1 MSAEL
6 DKLAFYELAAIPG
19 CDYIAIEY
27 SKAYEDERSFRVNAG
42 GGVGCDVGNSIAD
55 ASIALLERKAK
66 ALFDEIEELE
76 RNRFVINMAL
86 AHIKNAKKLEDEKFE
101 AAKKAAKDLN
111 AYNPKIAGSRDD

>member
-6 DKLAFYELAAIPG
+6 DKLAFDELAAIPG

-27 SKAYEDERSFRVNAG
+27 SKAYEDERSFRVNAA
-42 GGVGCDVGNSIAD
+42 GVSCDVGNSIAD